1 MSCLCNLQ
9 PNRHLRGSQQWIP
22 SHPRYILEDS
32 RMMTETK
39 VRNLLTHRCS
49 TQLCRA
55 HRGVGLGSC
64 LTSKLC
70 ACLEFVRVK
79 RQRPAKYFF
88 DQICSGEASL
98 ARRYKQE
105 VHSPSSVQPQAYC
118 HHLAIAVYN
127 NNRHLSPHI
136 ICGCAPDLTTCL
148 RRHTSGILGS
158 EPSLRS
164 DMACISPWITSLGIL
179 FPRIDPC
186 PCWSTA
192 TDCPLQYARTVST
205 RTKRAVF
212 VSGVTASQPAVSVL
226 KPLRKN

>member
-1 MSCLCNLQ
+1 MSCSYNHQ

-88 DQICSGEASL
+88 DQICSGEVPLLRAG
-98 ARRYKQE
+98 
-105 VHSPSSVQPQAYC
+105 SPFTHLLQPEAYH
-118 HHLAIAVYN
+118 HHLAIVLYN
-127 NNRHLSPHI
+127 SNGHISPHI
-136 ICGCAPDLTTCL
+136 NCGYAPDLTNTFAEAYI
-148 RRHTSGILGS
+148 GDLGVGTLS
-158 EPSLRS
+158 AE
-164 DMACISPWITSLGIL
+164 
-179 FPRIDPC
+179 
-186 PCWSTA
+186 
-192 TDCPLQYARTVST
+192 
-205 RTKRAVF
+205 
-212 VSGVTASQPAVSVL
+212 
-226 KPLRKN
+226 